1 MREFLYRIEEAEPQ
15 VAGADVLQQTE
26 KQWFVIGSDRPRKE
40 SPAVAEN
47 EMPLPLRW
55 VELVDRN
62 HAARYPSVIQS
73 FAAGNW
79 ERPNMRTS
87 P

>member
-15 VAGADVLQQTE
+15 ILGADMLQQLE
-26 KQWFVIGSDRPRKE
+26 KQWFVIRSDRPRKE

-55 VELVDRN
+55 IDRVGHAIMPLLV
-62 HAARYPSVIQS
+62 V
-73 FAAGNW
+73 
-79 ERPNMRTS
+79 RP
-87 P
+87 